1 MSDFKR
7 SDRVAG
13 AIRAALA
20 EVLLEGMRDPRLQ
33 SVSVTEVEL
42 SPDLGVAIVRVLP
55 LGGLGDRDAL
65 MAGLERAR
73 GYLRTQVGR
82 RVRLRHVPELRF
94 ELDEQFE
101 ESVRMVELLSAME
114 ASREPEPG
122 EE

>member
-33 SVSVTEVEL
+33 AVSLTEVVL
-42 SPDLGVAIVRVLP
+42 SPDLSVATVRVLP
-55 LGGLGDRDAL
+55 LGGQGDREAL

-94 ELDEQFE
+94 ELDEQYE
-101 ESVRMVELLSAME
+101 ESVRMVDLLSALE
-114 ASREPEPG
+114 ARREPEAG